1 MARSSRNG
9 PRQAKIW
16 DSITGSSLALTA
28 SGTFGGGKIDVV
40 DARTVLRMLGHV
52 LITRTGVTTASD
64 KVSIALGIGIVST
77 DAATLGASA
86 LPDPG
91 GEPEYPWLY
100 WAEYD
105 FNFPA
110 ALATSG
116 AGSTDS
122 VAGVVRDS
130 FDIRS
135 MRRMKPRES
144 LVFVVQYTDTAGTP
158 PMDVELSKT
167 RVLFG
172 LH

>member
-1 MARSSRNG
+1 MANSRRGG

-16 DSITGSSLALTA
+16 QFITGSSLALTA
-28 SGTFGGGKIDVV
+28 TGTFGGGKIDVT
-40 DARTVLRMLGHV
+40 DSRTVLRMIGNI
-52 LITRTGVTTASD
+52 LIHRTGTVTAAD
-64 KVSIALGIGIVST
+64 KVRISLGIGVVST

-105 FNFPA
+105 FGFPA
-110 ALATSG
+110 GLATSG

-122 VAGVVRDS
+122 VAGVVRDHY
-130 FDIRS
+130 DIRS

-144 LVFVVQYTDTAGTP
+144 LVFVVEYTDEAGTP
-158 PMDVELSKT
+158 AMDIELSKT